1 MTANIARDSS
11 MNFVEEEELGEFK
24 TVRAD
29 YYSTK
34 VSLATMRNYGKE

>member
-11 MNFVEEEELGEFK
+11 MNFDEELAEFK

-29 YYSTK
+29 YCGTK